1 MKKIIPITLAA
12 ILAVV
17 LVASA
22 CVLLFTCYIQQTVAY
37 GVHLSA
43 LPLEGKT
50 LERAKEQVMMAS
62 NGITEK
68 PITVSYNNVEI
79 LFRLEEVGT
88 KIDWEDGVNQCYLLG
103 KTGNVFT
110 RAKDILS
117 ARLGGTVLYPNISYN
132 EKDLTE
138 KLKSLQR
145 RIKTPVKEAAI
156 ELAGDSIV
164 ITAGEKGEVFDTER
178 LMQDILDAL
187 LSGSTE
193 PVALTT
199 KHRKPSPVLVE
210 DLANRYFKDPVN
222 ARYITENGEISI
234 IPDEDGVS
242 FDKDTAQKILDENQ
256 KISEIPLIYTKAS
269 VTYAD
274 LDTNILKDTIATYTT
289 SYGSGD
295 AGRNY
300 NVELAAER
308 LNGIIIEAGETFSFV
323 EKIGDGSE
331 ERGFRKANVYSR
343 GEIVQESGG
352 GLCQAASTL
361 YSAVLYANL
370 EIVSRT
376 AHALPVSYIPAG
388 QDVTVSADIDFQF
401 KNNQLF
407 PVRILAST
415 NGSTLTITLQ
425 GTVAN
430 PDQTVTISNSITE
443 TIPYHS
449 KTVMTDELTAGSQ
462 EIIQNGTDGSV
473 VTTYRIITQNGETV
487 QSNIVSTSRYEPI
500 PKVIREGVEGK

>member
-1 MKKIIPITLAA
+1 MKKTIPIILAA
-12 ILAVV
+12 MLAIV

-22 CVLLFTCYIQQTVAY
+22 CVLLFTCYIQQTIAY

-43 LPLEGKT
+43 LSLEEKT
-50 LERAKEQVMMAS
+50 LERAKEQVMLAAE
-62 NGITEK
+62 GITQK

-79 LFRLEEVGT
+79 LFRLEEVGA
-88 KIDWEDGVNQCYLLG
+88 KIDWEDGVNQCFLLG
-103 KTGNVFT
+103 KTGNVFI
-110 RAKDILS
+110 RAKDILL
-117 ARLGGTVLYPNISYN
+117 ARMGGTVLYPNISYN
-132 EKDLTE
+132 EEDLAK
-138 KLKSLQR
+138 KLKPLQR
-145 RIKTPVKEAAI
+145 RIKTPVKEATV

-164 ITAGEKGEVFDTER
+164 ITPGEKGNVFDTEK

-187 LSGSTE
+187 LSENTE
-193 PVALTT
+193 SVALTT
-199 KHRKPSPVLVE
+199 KTVKPSPVLVE
-210 DLANRYFKDPVN
+210 DLADRYFKDPVN
-222 ARYITENGEISI
+222 ARYVTENGEISI

-242 FDKDTAQKILDENQ
+242 FDKEAAGELLNEKQKIY
-256 KISEIPLIYTKAS
+256 EIPLIYTKAS
-269 VTYAD
+269 VTYTD
-274 LDTNILKDTIATYTT
+274 LDANILKDTIATYTT

-295 AGRNY
+295 EGRNY

-323 EKIGDGSE
+323 EQIGDGSE

-343 GEIVQESGG
+343 GEVVQEAGG

-376 AHALPVSYIPAG
+376 AHTLPVSFIPAG
-388 QDVTVSADIDFQF
+388 QDVTISSDIDFQF

-407 PVRILAST
+407 PIRILTST

-425 GTVAN
+425 GTVAH
-430 PDQTVTISNSITE
+430 PDQTVTISNSLTE

-449 KTVMTDELTAGSQ
+449 KTVMTDELPSGKQ

-487 QSNIVSTSRYEPI
+487 KSELVSTSRYEPI
-500 PKVIREGVEGK
+500 PKVIREGV